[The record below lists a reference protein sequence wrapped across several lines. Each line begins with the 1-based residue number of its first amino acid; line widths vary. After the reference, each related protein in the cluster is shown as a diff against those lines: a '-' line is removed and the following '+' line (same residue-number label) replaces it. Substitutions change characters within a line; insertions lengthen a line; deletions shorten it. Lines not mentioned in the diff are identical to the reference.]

1 MRLSIWTAILLGTLM
16 AVSGCSWFKKSEPN
30 YETAAAANRTTTP
43 PAAAQNSQP
52 IVALAEGLNGKISS
66 ANGDLR
72 FVVITFPVG
81 QMARVSQHLNV
92 YRNGLKVGELTVTG
106 PQSEDSTVADITAGE
121 AQTGDA
127 VRDR

>member
-1 MRLSIWTAILLGTLM
+1 M
-16 AVSGCSWFKKSEPN
+16 AVSGCSWFKKSAPA
-30 YETAAAANRTTTP
+30 YETPANPPVTAPAENSTP
-43 PAAAQNSQP
+43 V
-52 IVALAEGLNGKISS
+52 VALADGLNGKISS
-66 ANGDLR
+66 ANSDLR

-81 QMARVSQHLNV
+81 QMARVNQHLSV

-121 AQTGDA
+121 AQVGDA